1 MKKQANIKKTKQN
14 KAKQKD
20 QANVIKQNKQTKNKY
35 NWKSNEVKKTEK
47 MIKKKG
53 KNRKTKI
60 EYIQS
65 IIRLSRRIYYFS

>member
-1 MKKQANIKKTKQN
+1 MKKKANIKKTKQN

-35 NWKSNEVKKTEK
+35 NWKSTEVKKTEN

-60 EYIQS
+60 EYILS
-65 IIRLSRRIYYFS
+65 IIRLS